1 MALRTLNTAQV
12 QNTALSRHMSQTF
25 NYMMGG
31 VALSGLVAWLAT
43 TNPALMQVAAKG
55 NLIFMLVW
63 LGFGFFMHKM
73 VFSLQPAAALA
84 VFAAFSALTGFSLAP
99 LALIYTGA
107 SITTA
112 FLVAAIMFGGTSL
125 YGYTTNKSLSGMGT
139 FLVMGSWGLLAFGLV
154 TIGAGLFGFNTSG
167 MSTVFSLIAV
177 PLFAAITAWEVNQMK
192 ETFQQYGSDELL
204 RSRLS
209 ILNAASLYM
218 NFVTMFINLLQL
230 IGDRRE

>member
-1 MALRTLNTAQV
+1 MATRSIPSATARD
-12 QNTALSRHMSQTF
+12 TALSRHMSQTF

-43 TNPALMQVAAKG
+43 TSPALMQVAVKG

-73 VFSLQPAAALA
+73 VFSLQPTAALA

-99 LALIYTGA
+99 LALVYTGA

-112 FLVAAIMFGGTSL
+112 FMVAAIMFGGTSL
-125 YGYTTNKSLSGMGT
+125 YGYTTNRSLSGMGT

-154 TIGAGLFGFNTSG
+154 TIGASLFGFNTSG

-177 PLFAAITAWEVNQMK
+177 PLFAAITAWEVNQIK

-209 ILNAASLYM
+209 ILSAASLYM

-230 IGDRRE
+230 IGDRR